1 LQLGTKI
8 DSRLNDN
15 LLVLTKINTM
25 QKQLLLIL
33 LTGLSFAS
41 NAQNINDHKFT
52 FQYVQL
58 PMIHIDDRFKNYEI
72 RIDHSYLKANEDST
86 AAFNARKIAQQQIFD
101 QQLVRYQRV
110 RDSLDRAYLRDLATW
125 EKNTNN
131 GVLNASGVAPVKPN
145 PPMYP
150 EPPYL
155 RPLDTPFMHSV
166 MDDNQTKNMF
176 NVEGYTKGL
185 GGFIVSV
192 TIHPLQF
199 MPVRVEKKGE
209 GPATKY
215 EYQLPYVMPL
225 SIKVESPTQGVLLE
239 QHLYQQV
246 SYYGLPEQK
255 SQYDHE
261 LYMMDNKRLV
271 YQQVEVHAR
280 NQALTQLN
288 SYLNDQVGYP
298 VRTRNAELY
307 SVKKHRDYEYSDV
320 TNAYTEMTQAL
331 SAVKTDKNRAS
342 AMAKIDKALQ
352 SIEKILNESD
362 INDSKARINDK
373 VVAVLLCN
381 KAELLVWKAAFDDAD
396 ATINLILNSG
406 EGKAKRHI
414 QDEQG
419 FYSDQRTRWKAN
431 Y

>member
-1 LQLGTKI
+1 MI

-15 LLVLTKINTM
+15 LLVLTKINSM

-33 LTGLSFAS
+33 FGGFSLFAK
-41 NAQNINDHKFT
+41 AQNINDHKFS

-58 PMIHIDDRFKNYEI
+58 PMIHIDDRFKSYEI
-72 RIDHSYLKANEDST
+72 RLDHSYLKANEDST
-86 AAFNARKIAQQQIFD
+86 AAFNARKIAQQQFFD

-110 RDSLDRAYLRDLATW
+110 RDSLDRVYLRELATW

-131 GVLNASGVAPVKPN
+131 GMLNPNGGALVKPN

-155 RPLDTPFMHSV
+155 RPLEAPFVHTA
-166 MDDNQTKNMF
+166 MDDQQTKNMF
-176 NVEGYTKGL
+176 NLEGYQKGL
-185 GGFIVSV
+185 GGFIISV

-199 MPVRVEKKGE
+199 MPVRGTKTGE

-215 EYQLPYVMPL
+215 TYQLPYVLPL
-225 SIKVESPTQGVLLE
+225 SVKIESPTQGVVLE
-239 QHLYQQV
+239 QHLYQQMN
-246 SYYGLPEQK
+246 YYNLPEQK
-255 SQYDHE
+255 SQYDND

-373 VVAVLLCN
+373 IVAVLLCN